1 MEKLV
6 IYGWNNITA
15 SLAEGIRRF
24 YPECIILCP
33 DASDLVQSQYRKERI
48 LSPLPDGIQAVLEGA
63 DYILLGGRSSENLEI
78 LKSICRYVDS
88 KTLIMDFQTVKTDFF
103 EKAAGLSK
111 NKCFFTSV
119 FAFIDL
125 MDPEIVR
132 SDLFQDKIV
141 AVVSDGN
148 SEVLEKIR
156 DFWQHFKAII
166 VPTSAEFYDEIF
178 SATTQGIFL
187 LTNLYM
193 RILQKDGWADTL
205 FFGFYN
211 RSLRNFAEQPIQN
224 VKNQAADIIENKEN
238 ILRMLSFVKR
248 EIEQISAM
256 ISDGNARQLA
266 EYIET
271 VQKFQDR
278 L

>member
-15 SLAEGIRRF
+15 SLAEGIRRL
-24 YPECIILCP
+24 YPACIILCP
-33 DASDLVQSQYRKERI
+33 DAPDFIQSQYRKERI
-48 LSPLPDGIQAVLEGA
+48 LSPLSDGLQAILENA
-63 DYILLGGRSSENLEI
+63 DYILLGSRSSENLEI
-78 LKSICRYVDS
+78 LKSIRRFIDS
-88 KTLIMDFQTVKTDFF
+88 KTLIMDFQAIKADFF
-103 EKAAGLSK
+103 EKASYLLK
-111 NKCFFTSV
+111 NKCFFASV
-119 FAFIDL
+119 FTFIDL
-125 MDPEIVR
+125 MDSEAIR

-156 DFWQHFKAII
+156 DFWQHFKAVI

-193 RILQKDGWADTL
+193 RILQRDSWADTL

-211 RSLRNFAEQPIQN
+211 RSLRNFAELPIQN
-224 VKNQAADIIENKEN
+224 VQNQAIDIIANKEN
-238 ILRMLSFVKR
+238 ILRVLSFMKR
-248 EIEQISAM
+248 EIEQMSSM
-256 ISDGNARQLA
+256 INDGNARQLA
-266 EYIET
+266 EYIEA

>member
-6 IYGWNNITA
+6 IYGWNSITA

-24 YPECIILCP
+24 YPECVILCADVP
-33 DASDLVQSQYRKERI
+33 DFVQSQYLREHI
-48 LSPLPDGIQAVLEGA
+48 LSPLPDNIQAVLEGA
-63 DYILLGGRSSENLEI
+63 DYILLGGRRSENLEI
-78 LKSICRYVDS
+78 LKNICRFVDS
-88 KTLIMDFQTVKTDFF
+88 QTLIMDFQTVKTEFF
-103 EKAAGLSK
+103 EKATALSE
-111 NKCFFTSV
+111 NRCFFTSV
-119 FAFIDL
+119 FPFIDII
-125 MDPEIVR
+125 DPKIVR

-141 AVVSDGN
+141 AVISDGN
-148 SEVLEKIR
+148 FEVLEKIR

-178 SATTQGIFL
+178 SATTQGVSL

-193 RILQKDGWADTL
+193 RILQKDSWADTL

-211 RSLRNFAEQPIQN
+211 RSLRNFAGHSIQN
-224 VKNQAADIIENKEN
+224 VKHQAADIIENKEN
-238 ILRMLSFVKR
+238 ILRMLAFVKR
-248 EIEQISAM
+248 EIEQISTM
-256 ISDGNARQLA
+256 ISGGNERQLT
-266 EYIET
+266 EYIEA

>member
-6 IYGWNNITA
+6 IYGWNTITA

-24 YPECIILCP
+24 YPECVILCADAP
-33 DASDLVQSQYRKERI
+33 DFVQSQYLKERI
-48 LSPLPDGIQAVLEGA
+48 LSPLPDTIPAVLEGA
-63 DYILLGGRSSENLEI
+63 DCILLGRRGSENLEI
-78 LKSICRYVDS
+78 LKNINRFVDAN
-88 KTLIMDFQTVKTDFF
+88 TLIMDFQTVKTNFF
-103 EKAAGLSK
+103 EQAAALSK
-111 NKCFFTSV
+111 NNRFFTSV
-119 FAFIDL
+119 FAFIDVV
-125 MDPEIVR
+125 DADIVR

-141 AVVSDGN
+141 AVISDGN
-148 SEVLEKIR
+148 FEVLEKIR
-156 DFWQHFKAII
+156 NFWQHFKAII

-193 RILQKDGWADTL
+193 GILQKDSWADTL

-211 RSLRNFAEQPIQN
+211 RSLRNFAGNSIQHI
-224 VKNQAADIIENKEN
+224 KNQAADIIENKDN

-248 EIEQISAM
+248 EIDQISTV
-256 ISDGNARQLA
+256 IRDGNERQLA